1 VENTEYDKSIIND
14 KNNIDISIKWDDNVN
29 DRKNNVA

>member
-1 VENTEYDKSIIND
+1 VKNKEYDECIIND
-14 KNNIDISIKWDDNVN
+14 KNNIDISINWDDNVN